1 MSLDCGFAAYI
12 TTHEYLINNI
22 GKVDNKMLW
31 SLVESDL
38 EKELEYKVHK
48 KSLFS
53 IGREFETR
61 RKSIINS
68 IKLED
73 GLLKVEMIGSTNS
86 DDNLT
91 VFRNN
96 KLENVVVSTYVD
108 KLEVTINY
116 EEKK

>member
-1 MSLDCGFAAYI
+1 
-12 TTHEYLINNI
+12 
-22 GKVDNKMLW
+22 
-31 SLVESDL
+31 
-38 EKELEYKVHK
+38 
-48 KSLFS
+48 
-53 IGREFETR
+53 
-61 RKSIINS
+61 
-68 IKLED
+68 
-73 GLLKVEMIGSTNS
+73 MIGSTNS